1 MSSTDQNTSNT
12 LFTSSPFDGIKG
24 ARWHQ
29 FEQAFKAG
37 ADAEFLGEDDE
48 SIWEACTDVDTGGN
62 GAGAT
67 AMPAAGAALAKAQ
80 RLRKK
85 RQAKAY
91 KFVYRHV
98 DDERIKTYGYACRSS
113 TKDKRE
119 IEERVKTSPTTPKAP
134 KAGHRGA
141 RVTISHM
148 VGIPTTNRL
157 QCTNYPLTSQ
167 LDTNT

>member
-24 ARWHQ
+24 AQWHQ

-98 DDERIKTYGYACRSS
+98 DDERIKELLNALPMDDR
-113 TKDKRE
+113 
-119 IEERVKTSPTTPKAP
+119 
-134 KAGHRGA
+134 RGA
-141 RVTISHM
+141 EAWATH
-148 VGIPTTNRL
+148 T
-157 QCTNYPLTSQ
+157 LTYK
-167 LDTNT
+167 LA

>member
-48 SIWEACTDVDTGGN
+48 SIWEACIDVDTGGN
-62 GAGAT
+62 GAGAA

-80 RLRKK
+80 RLHYKHPRFPAVNK
-85 RQAKAY
+85 RYIVVNRRLVVHQELGPASCL
-91 KFVYRHV
+91 VYL
-98 DDERIKTYGYACRSS
+98 S
-113 TKDKRE
+113 TA
-119 IEERVKTSPTTPKAP
+119 V
-134 KAGHRGA
+134 
-141 RVTISHM
+141 
-148 VGIPTTNRL
+148 
-157 QCTNYPLTSQ
+157 
-167 LDTNT
+167 